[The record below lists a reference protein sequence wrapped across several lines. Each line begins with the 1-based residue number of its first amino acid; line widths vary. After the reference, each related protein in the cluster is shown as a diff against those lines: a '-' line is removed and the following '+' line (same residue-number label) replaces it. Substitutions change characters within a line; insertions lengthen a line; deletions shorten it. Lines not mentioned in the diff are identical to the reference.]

1 MPGESDKTRYLLVWL
16 AYSEEIDAQT
26 IIPIR
31 RQIEDLVTLP
41 REQVEIDVW
50 LESPGGDAHA
60 AYKLALLLRSAACC
74 VRVVIPDFA
83 KSAAT
88 LLTLVGNEIY
98 MGPAAEL
105 GPLDAQ
111 MPEEGSLSGAISA
124 LNIARAA
131 DAVASD
137 AVALAGT
144 GGAQLLSRTGLSR
157 AETLNAMLRF
167 SAEFSEPLVRQ
178 LDPKLVHHAK
188 QMLRVTATYAERLLE
203 TSVANRAPAIA
214 KRLVENFPTHGCVI
228 AYDDVD
234 ALGLPVKP
242 IHEYEHLEMVR
253 QLHRWTEDEATPF
266 IDFMLFEDF
275 LELTG
280 GDEDEDHTDAAEE
293 TEREHDPPSEGSAG
307 GDEEKERDAAR
318 ADNPTASANGRE
330 AVPQQQDA

>member
-1 MPGESDKTRYLLVWL
+1 MTDNVDNTRYLLVWL
-16 AYSEEIDAQT
+16 AYYEEIGPET
-26 IIPIR
+26 FVPVR
-31 RQIEDLVTLP
+31 RQIEDAIALP

-50 LESPGGDAHA
+50 LESPGGDAHS
-60 AYKLALLLRSAACC
+60 AYKLALLLRSVACC

-88 LLTLVGNEIY
+88 LLTLVGDEIY
-98 MGPAAEL
+98 MAPAAEL

-144 GGAQLLSRTGLSR
+144 GGAQLLQRTGLSR

-167 SAEFSEPLVRQ
+167 SAQFSEPLVRQ

-188 QMLRVTATYAERLLE
+188 ELLRVTARYAQRLLE
-203 TSVANRAPAIA
+203 KSMDRNRAELTA

-228 AYDDVD
+228 AYEDVET
-234 ALGLPVKP
+234 LGLPVQP
-242 IHEYEHLEMVR
+242 IDDYEYVDLLRDV
-253 QLHRWTEDEATPF
+253 HRLTEDEAVPLIEF
-266 IDFMLFEDF
+266 ILLDEF
-275 LELTG
+275 LETFMG
-280 GDEDEDHTDAAEE
+280 GDDDNEE
-293 TEREHDPPSEGSAG
+293 ADDIQGAEHDATAEDAGPTAPEQSGQAQQNGPPAETDG
-307 GDEEKERDAAR
+307 RDAL
-318 ADNPTASANGRE
+318 TE
-330 AVPQQQDA
+330 QQA

>member
-1 MPGESDKTRYLLVWL
+1 MADAKTRFVLIWL
-16 AYSEEIDAQT
+16 AYSEEIDART
-26 IIPIR
+26 VIPIR

-41 REQVEIDVW
+41 REEVEIDVW

-74 VRVVIPDFA
+74 VRVVVPDFA

-88 LLTLVGNEIY
+88 LLALVGSEIY

-131 DAVASD
+131 DAVAAD

-144 GGAQLLSRTGLSR
+144 GGAQLLRRTGLSR

-188 QMLRVTATYAERLLE
+188 QMLGVTATYAERLLE
-203 TSVANRAPAIA
+203 PNVPKRAPAIA

-228 AYDDVD
+228 AYDDVED
-234 ALGLPVKP
+234 LGLPVRP
-242 IHEYEHLEMVR
+242 IGDYEHVDLVR
-253 QLHRWTEDEATPF
+253 ELHRWTEDEDTPF
-266 IDFMLFEDF
+266 IDFMTFESF
-275 LELTG
+275 LDLIG
-280 GDEDEDHTDAAEE
+280 GDDEDEDADEDAEA
-293 TEREHDPPSEGSAG
+293 EHDSPTQDSAG
-307 GDEEKERDAAR
+307 GDANER
-318 ADNPTASANGRE
+318 ADAVANGDVSPAPNGRE
-330 AVPQQQDA
+330 AVTQPN